1 MKDLIMKILLIGF
14 VVFLGYT
21 FIYGDAGT
29 LEAAA
34 TSVLGK
40 ANTVLSGIDITEI
53 AHITN

>member
-21 FIYGDAGT
+21 FIYGDTGT

-34 TSVLGK
+34 NSVLGK
-40 ANTVLSGIDITEI
+40 ANTVLSTIDITEI
-53 AHITN
+53 GHVDN

>member
-21 FIYGDAGT
+21 FIYGDTGT

-34 TSVLGK
+34 NSVLGK
-40 ANTVLSGIDITEI
+40 ANTVLSTIDITEI
-53 AHITN
+53 GHIDN